1 MLRFTSFCYP
11 ISWLVKLHG
20 LNNVVVYQLINKLL
34 KFSYLLVK
42 NDLLIVDADSA
53 VALKIKFLSGLDA
66 SQSLKISRHL
76 LIDADSAVALNIK
89 FLSGLDVSQSLK
101 ISRRLR
107 PSFLHT
113 EL

>member
-1 MLRFTSFCYP
+1 MNMLRFKSFCYP
-11 ISWLVKLHG
+11 ISCYQLHG
-20 LNNVVVYQLINKLL
+20 LNNLVVYQLINKLL

-42 NDLLIVDADSA
+42 NNLLIDADSA

-66 SQSLKISRHL
+66 SQSLKISRR
-76 LIDADSAVALNIK
+76 
-89 FLSGLDVSQSLK
+89 LK
-101 ISRRLR
+101 